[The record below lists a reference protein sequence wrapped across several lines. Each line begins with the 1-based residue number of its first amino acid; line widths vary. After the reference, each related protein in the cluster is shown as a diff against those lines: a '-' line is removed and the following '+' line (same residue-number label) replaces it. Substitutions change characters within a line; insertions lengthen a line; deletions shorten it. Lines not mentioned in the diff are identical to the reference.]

1 MKTLKN
7 LSIFIG
13 AATVFAIP
21 YPSSAN
27 NISSLVISPST
38 CIVNTLGERCN
49 KPLKI
54 MWAAP
59 KRANYC
65 LYANNQKIKCWKAR
79 QHITDTLVLNINA
92 PTTFNLKDQNQHII
106 ASAKVVINA
115 ATSTRFRRRLRADW
129 SVF

>member
-1 MKTLKN
+1 MKTLKK

-13 AATVFAIP
+13 AATVFTIP

-59 KRANYC
+59 KKANYC
-65 LYANNQKIKCWKAR
+65 LYANNQKIKCWKAGKM
-79 QHITDTLVLNINA
+79 TLFV
-92 PTTFNLKDQNQHII
+92 
-106 ASAKVVINA
+106 
-115 ATSTRFRRRLRADW
+115 
-129 SVF
+129 